1 MKKANSLQAR
11 LLSLHLKQQQIS
23 MQDITVEELKQK
35 LDNKEELLLI
45 DVREDWEYQDF
56 NIGAKLI
63 PLGTLQGAVDDLDAW
78 QNKEVV
84 VLCKSGGRSAAAKD
98 FMVKQGFAKVRNLL
112 GGMVEWQAKFS

>member
-1 MKKANSLQAR
+1 
-11 LLSLHLKQQQIS
+11 

-98 FMVKQGFAKVRNLL
+98 VMVKLGFAKVRNLL
-112 GGMVEWQAKFS
+112 GGMVEWQDKFS